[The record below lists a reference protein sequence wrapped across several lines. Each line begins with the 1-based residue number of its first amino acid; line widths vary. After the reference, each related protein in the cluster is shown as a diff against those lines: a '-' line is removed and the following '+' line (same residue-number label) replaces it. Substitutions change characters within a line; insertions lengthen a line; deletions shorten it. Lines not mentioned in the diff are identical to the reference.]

1 MHKMSIH
8 GKSSKSNFTQGPYT
22 IKWFF
27 QFISEPTVVPKDF
40 RLDPLKPVEPH
51 KAHFI
56 WEAVDTAEQK
66 IRGDFKGYKVTYR

>member
-1 MHKMSIH
+1 MGNIARVTLHIILK
-8 GKSSKSNFTQGPYT
+8 YD
-22 IKWFF
+22 FF

-66 IRGDFKGYKVTYR
+66 IRGDFKGYKVTFR